1 MTSPPATRF
10 RLIHTTRYA
19 YSVPVDLG
27 VHIVHLRPRPLLGQA
42 IIADS
47 LSTVP
52 PGARRRDGID
62 HFGNLVTWLFLDQSH
77 ESFELT
83 AESVVEVGFPA
94 PAPPAT
100 TPPWE
105 MVAAEARAPS
115 GWRAS
120 EFLFDSPM
128 APAQDD
134 ARAYAAKSFPPG
146 RPILAGLIDLNTRI
160 RADFTYRSGMTSIST
175 PVAEVMQRRIGV
187 CQDFS
192 HVMIS
197 GLRGLGLPARYVS
210 GYVRTKPPPGQVRR
224 QGADQSHAWVGCW
237 TGSAHGWVDLDPT
250 NALIVRDEHV
260 VVGWGRDYGDVSP
273 IRGVI
278 LGGGRHGLSVSVDL
292 EPLAA

>member
-1 MTSPPATRF
+1 MPVAATRF
-10 RLIHTTRYA
+10 RLTHTTRYTYA
-19 YSVPVDLG
+19 ASVDLAA
-27 VHIVHLRPRPLLGQA
+27 HMVHLRPRPLPGQA
-42 IIADS
+42 V
-47 LSTVP
+47 LSDTMRTLP
-52 PGARRRDGID
+52 AGARRRDGID
-62 HFGNLVTWLFLDQSH
+62 HFGNRVSWLFLDRSH
-77 ESFELT
+77 DEFALT

-94 PAPPAT
+94 PAPADQ

-105 MVAAEARAPS
+105 HVAAEARSAE

-120 EFLFDSPM
+120 EFRFDSPL
-128 APAQDD
+128 APAQAD
-134 ARAYAAKSFPPG
+134 ATAYAERSFPPG
-146 RPILAGLIDLNTRI
+146 RPILAGLVELNARI
-160 RADFTYRSGMTSIST
+160 KADFTYRPGMTSVST
-175 PVAEVMQRRIGV
+175 QVSEVMQRRVGV

-210 GYVRTKPPPGQVRR
+210 GYVRTRPPPGQPRR

-237 TGSAHGWVDLDPT
+237 IGGLHGWVDLDPT

-278 LGGGRHGLSVSVDL
+278 LGGGSHGLSVSVDL
-292 EPLAA
+292 ELVD